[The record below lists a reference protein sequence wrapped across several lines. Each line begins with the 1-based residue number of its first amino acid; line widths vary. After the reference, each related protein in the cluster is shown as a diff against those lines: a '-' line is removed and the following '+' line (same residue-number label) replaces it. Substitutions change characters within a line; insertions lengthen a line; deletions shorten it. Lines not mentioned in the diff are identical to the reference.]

1 LCIWELCLSASQ
13 AASLVAQAHP
23 WGWAFGLIHP
33 AWVVVDQQETDA
45 LRQGLCC
52 GAQVLALSCCI
63 VGLTAVKAV
72 NLPPD

>member
-1 LCIWELCLSASQ
+1 MCIWELCLSASQ

-45 LRQGLCC
+45 LRHLCC